1 MQPPRYHRQKD
12 FAVDYGNETDH
23 TALNAELDRVASSI
37 NPLRQNLVLLQ
48 LDDGSLR
55 DGIVEE
61 RSLTPAF
68 RDDLV
73 KYLSGE
79 IKANV
84 QEASAAA
91 NEATHAAIA
100 ARDAEQ
106 VVEQARTRADEAAE
120 TAQSNSEL
128 IILNVQTALEAKEEV
143 VQLHAQADEA
153 QKAIVQLQAK
163 AQESQIAACGF
174 ALRAEAAHGQAKH
187 YVEQCR
193 QLQEKAERDADH
205 VAGVAREFAQTSRQA
220 LQSASVAQ
228 EAKNSVQEMVQQ
240 TNHLSEW
247 VNKAAQTV
255 QLKAEQV
262 QTQAEICKAQAEQA
276 QSLVEEDR
284 AQIIRT
290 KKETGDAAQRASQY
304 ANTAREAISR
314 VQKMVRQAKQLSTPA
329 DGSVTTD
336 KLAPDLFLIGTPNAS
351 TPDADDKSTRIATT
365 AFTQTAIL
373 RMFDEPRYKSIA
385 DDGYQKL
392 PGGFILQWGEII
404 TRAGGI
410 ADIKFLTPFLNK
422 CLCIQ
427 GMYRGRLCVTVTES
441 SSGRSQ
447 EGTQLR
453 CFDNTAEGHA
463 GWEIQWFA
471 LGY

>member
-37 NPLRQNLVLLQ
+37 NPLRQNLALLQ

-55 DGIVEE
+55 DGTVEE
-61 RSLTPAF
+61 KNLTPAF

-106 VVEQARTRADEAAE
+106 VVVQAQTRADEAAE
-120 TAQSNSEL
+120 IAQSNAEL

-143 VQLHAQADEA
+143 VQL
-153 QKAIVQLQAK
+153 QAK
-163 AQESQIAACGF
+163 AQESQVGACGF

-187 YVEQCR
+187 FAEQCR

-205 VAGVAREFAQTSRQA
+205 MAGVAREFAQTSRQA

-276 QSLVEEDR
+276 RSQVALNKTE
-284 AQIIRT
+284 AIRT
-290 KKETGDAAQRASQY
+290 KNEVGSAAQRASQY

-410 ADIKFLTPFLNK
+410 AEIKFLTPFLNK

-453 CFDNTAEGHA
+453 CFDNNAEGQA